1 MKEESNVEK
10 LFVRALILVPLLY
23 IGLGWYIGLNYGC
36 KPLVFGPYPDIPV
49 AVRTGLLSSSL
60 EDISG
65 SKAIMM
71 VVPISEAK

>member
-23 IGLGWYIGLNYGC
+23 IGLGWCIGLNYGC

-49 AVRTGLLSSSL
+49 AVRTGLLIFGRYLRLKSHH
-60 EDISG
+60 DG
-65 SKAIMM
+65 CTDK
-71 VVPISEAK
+71 